1 MFGQQRRP
9 RPTPGGARAGT
20 VDPGRVLRRR
30 RGPLQ
35 LALGG
40 VLVALILVV
49 EVLILQAY
57 VNVNRSTAMFGH
69 ATFLTGNLVNVQREA
84 LLLNVKIEEL
94 PTSRD
99 LRGAQ
104 VRRALLANQL
114 NELRGLGGGDAMVDA
129 TIMGVDGDLRL
140 IDQALARARSVPTA
154 ARLRAEAER
163 MRPSGRCG
171 PARSGS
177 GRWSRTPPT

>member
-1 MFGQQRRP
+1 MFGQQRRQ

-35 LALGG
+35 FALGG

-57 VNVNRSTAMFGH
+57 VNVNRSTAMFGQ

-84 LLLNVKIEEL
+84 LLLNVEIEEL
-94 PTSRD
+94 AATHD
-99 LRGAQ
+99 LRGASL
-104 VRRALLANQL
+104 R
-114 NELRGLGGGDAMVDA
+114 RGLLGTQCWSWRAS
-129 TIMGVDGDLRL
+129 
-140 IDQALARARSVPTA
+140 ARTTRGS
-154 ARLRAEAER
+154 R
-163 MRPSGRCG
+163 RPSGPSTRT
-171 PARSGS
+171 SG
-177 GRWSRTPPT
+177 